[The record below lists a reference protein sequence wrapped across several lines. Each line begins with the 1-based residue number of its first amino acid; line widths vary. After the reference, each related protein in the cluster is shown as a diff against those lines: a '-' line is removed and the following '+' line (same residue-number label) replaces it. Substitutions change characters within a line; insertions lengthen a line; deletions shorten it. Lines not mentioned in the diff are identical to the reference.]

1 MYTYKTK
8 VGYSKVDK
16 TGKVSVYDAVD
27 YMQDA
32 TTFQSEELGVGM
44 EYMKTQNK
52 AWILIAN
59 HIEFYKPIKLCQTIT
74 VGTAP
79 TDFHI
84 YGGRQYFIKDENGEY
99 LAKSEALWLLIDIN
113 TRRPVRAQDDDIK
126 MYKTEKLFDDVKAS
140 RKIKFFGEKH
150 QQEPFKVLKTY
161 IDSNGHMNNVNYLR
175 VAMEYLPEDMD
186 IKSVQIVYVKEAMEG
201 QTIIPFIHKE
211 ETGIGMTF
219 ENEEGQILT
228 KIKIN

>member
-1 MYTYKTK
+1 MYTYKTN

-16 TGKVSVYDAVD
+16 TGKVPVYEAVN
-27 YMQDA
+27 YMQDS

-44 EYMKTQNK
+44 KYMQGQGK

-59 HIEFYKPIKLCQTIT
+59 RIQFYKPIKLCQKIT

-113 TRRPVRAQDDDIK
+113 SRRPVRAEEDDIK
-126 MYKTEKLFDDVKAS
+126 MYETEWLFDSLNVS
-140 RKIKFFGEKH
+140 RKLKFSGEKQ
-150 QQEPFKVLKTY
+150 QQESFKVLKTY

-175 VAMEYLPEDMD
+175 AAMEYLPEDLE
-186 IKSVQIVYVKEAMEG
+186 IESVQITYVKEAIQG

-219 ENEEGQILT
+219 EDEEGHILT
-228 KIKIN
+228 KIKFN

>member
-1 MYTYKTK
+1 MYTYDTR

-16 TGKVSVYDAVD
+16 TGKVSIFDAVD
-27 YMQDA
+27 YMQDS

-44 EYMKTQNK
+44 RYMQEQGK

-59 HIEFYKPIKLCQTIT
+59 HIELYKPIELCQKITI
-74 VGTAP
+74 GTAP

-84 YGGRQYFIKDENGEY
+84 YGSRQYFIKDENGEY
-99 LAKSEALWLLIDIN
+99 LAKSEALWLLIDLN
-113 TRRPVRAQDDDIK
+113 TRRPVRAEEDDIK
-126 MYKTEKLFDDVKAS
+126 MYETELLFDDVKAS
-140 RKIKFFGEKH
+140 RKIKFFGEKQ

-175 VAMEYLPEDMD
+175 VAVEYLPEDID
-186 IKSVQIVYVKEAMEG
+186 IKSIQIVYVKEAMEG
-201 QTIIPFIHKE
+201 QTIIPFVHKE

-219 ENEEGQILT
+219 EDENGQILT
-228 KIKIN
+228 KIKFN